1 MHQVTHPDELS
12 RRGFLSA
19 LALAPAVVKAAAAAA
34 VAGPGPLISNG
45 AFLVNGRP
53 PAGVFL
59 ARDAQVPI
67 FMTRI

>member
-12 RRGFLSA
+12 RRRFLGA

-34 VAGPGPLISNG
+34 VADPGPLISNG

-53 PAGVFL
+53 PTGVFL
-59 ARDAQVPI
+59 TRDARVPT